1 MIKFSEGRLSHL
13 AHQILTVLRKEGL
26 GEIENE
32 RLALAEIK
40 KALDSQREQEARLD
54 EIVRRKILTLSR
66 RVIPGSREWDILYQ
80 RYLEEEHRKQK
91 S

>member
-1 MIKFSEGRLSHL
+1 VIKFSEGRLSYL
-13 AHQILTVLRKEGL
+13 AHQVVAVLRAEGL
-26 GEIENE
+26 AEIVNE

-40 KALDSQREQEARLD
+40 KALDSQREQEAKLE

-66 RVIPGSREWDILYQ
+66 RVIPGSREWDVLYQ